1 MREST
6 SRHWDHETMLVV
18 WLAGVVA
25 LISFFSYLRYGDVL
39 LYGDAVAHINI
50 ARRVFD
56 SRTPGLLQLGTVWL
70 PLPHLLMIPF
80 LLSDGWW
87 RSGIGGS
94 IPSLIAFVL
103 GAAGIFRLVRGALSS
118 LSSDSTPPAEPSP
131 AVRVAAGM
139 AAAIYVANPNLIYL
153 QATAMTEPLYLGLF
167 LWAVVHF
174 SEFVRALREA
184 PEQPAEANSSLVK
197 CGLCL
202 FAACLTRYD
211 GWLLAIVMGAAALL
225 LGAKSGVQG
234 KGLGRGLAKFILLA
248 AAGPVL
254 WIGYNAIVYQNPL
267 EFANG
272 PYSARGIEL
281 RTSPPGSAPHP
292 GSRNLAEAASYF
304 LKAAELNLA
313 SGNWG
318 RLWVGVAVTGL
329 ILSAAGG
336 GGALWPLLMV
346 WVPLP
351 FYMLSIAYGGV
362 PIFLPV
368 WWPYS
373 LYNARYGVQLVPA
386 FAVAAAL
393 AAYFAARWATSIK
406 AKASV
411 AGALVIFVAGSYFS
425 VWWRQP
431 VSFRE
436 AWNNSR
442 TRQALEKELA
452 SSLEELP
459 QNATFLMYLGDH
471 VGALEIAGI
480 PLRRVIYEGNHRS
493 WKQPSDPRGLW
504 ERALADPARYVDF
517 VVASDGDAVSNGI
530 KRQGLESLLVIH
542 VTGQPRVV
550 LYRARGGS
558 RPATP

>member
-1 MREST
+1 
-6 SRHWDHETMLVV
+6 MLVV

-87 RSGIGGS
+87 QSGIGGS

-103 GAAGIFRLVRGALSS
+103 GAAAVFRLVRGALSS
-118 LSSDSTPPAEPSP
+118 DSNPPGEHSP
-131 AVRVAAGM
+131 AVRVAAWM
-139 AAAIYVANPNLIYL
+139 AAAMYVANPNLIYL
-153 QATAMTEPLYLGLF
+153 QATAMTEALYLGLF
-167 LWAVVHF
+167 LWAGVHF
-174 SEFVRALREA
+174 SEFVRALGEA

-202 FAACLTRYD
+202 LGACLTRYD
-211 GWLLAIVMGAAALL
+211 GWLLAVVMGGAALV
-225 LGAKSGVQG
+225 LGWKSGRRW

-248 AAGPVL
+248 AAGPVF
-254 WIGYNAIVYQNPL
+254 WIAYNAIVYQNPL

-272 PYSARGIEL
+272 PYSALGIEL
-281 RTSPPGSAPHP
+281 RTSPPGSASHP

-313 SGNWG
+313 NGNWG
-318 RLWVGVAVTGL
+318 RLWVGVAVAGL
-329 ILSAAGG
+329 ILGAVGG
-336 GGALWPLLMV
+336 GRSLWPLLML

-368 WWPYS
+368 WWPHS
-373 LYNARYGVQLVPA
+373 LYNARYGVQLLPA

-393 AAYFAARWATSIK
+393 AAYFAARWVSSLK
-406 AKASV
+406 ARVLV
-411 AGALVIFVAGSYFS
+411 AGALVIFVAGSYAS

-431 VSFRE
+431 LSFRE

-459 QNATFLMYLGDH
+459 ASATFLMYLGDH

-480 PLRRVIYEGNHRS
+480 PLRRVINEGNHRT
-493 WKQPSDPRGLW
+493 WKRPSDPQGLW

-517 VVASDGDAVSNGI
+517 VVASDGDAVSSGME
-530 KRQGLESLLVIH
+530 RQGLEPLLVIH

-550 LYRARGGS
+550 LYRARRGS

>member
-1 MREST
+1 
-6 SRHWDHETMLVV
+6 MLVV
-18 WLAGVVA
+18 WLAGAVS

-70 PLPHLLMIPF
+70 PLPHVLMIPF

-87 RSGIGGS
+87 QSGIGGS
-94 IPSLIAFVL
+94 IPSLVAFVL

-118 LSSDSTPPAEPSP
+118 DSTPEGESSP
-131 AVRVAAGM
+131 AVRIAAWM

-153 QATAMTEPLYLGLF
+153 QATAMTEALYLGLF

-174 SEFVRALREA
+174 SEFVRALEAA
-184 PEQPAEANSSLVK
+184 PEQPAAANSSLVK

-202 FAACLTRYD
+202 VGACLTRYD
-211 GWLLAIVMGAAALL
+211 GWFLAVVIGGAALL
-225 LGAKSGVQG
+225 VGWRSGARS
-234 KGLGRGLAKFILLA
+234 KGLGHGLAKFILLA
-248 AAGPVL
+248 AAAPVF
-254 WIGYNAIVYQNPL
+254 WIAFNAIVYQNPL

-272 PYSARGIEL
+272 PYSARGIEQ
-281 RTSPPGSAPHP
+281 RTSPPGSSPHP
-292 GSRNLAEAASYF
+292 GSRNLAEAATYF

-318 RLWVGVAVTGL
+318 RLWVGVGVAGL
-329 ILSAAGG
+329 ILGAAGG
-336 GGALWPLLMV
+336 GRSLWPLLMLAL
-346 WVPLP
+346 PLP
-351 FYMLSIAYGGV
+351 FYTLSIAYGSV

-373 LYNARYGVQLVPA
+373 LYNARYGVQLLPA
-386 FAVAAAL
+386 FAVAAAI
-393 AAYFAARWATSIK
+393 AAYFAARFLGSIK
-406 AKASV
+406 AKALV
-411 AGALVIFVAGSYFS
+411 AGALVIFVAGSYAS
-425 VWWRQP
+425 VWWGRP
-431 VSFRE
+431 ISFRE

-452 SSLEELP
+452 STLEELP
-459 QNATFLMYLGDH
+459 PNATFLMYLGNH

-480 PLRRVIYEGNHRS
+480 PLRRVIYEGNHRT
-493 WKQPSDPRGLW
+493 WKRPSDPQGLW
-504 ERALADPARYVDF
+504 EQALADPARYVDF
-517 VVASDGDAVSNGI
+517 VVASDGDAVSSGME
-530 KRQGLESLLVIH
+530 RQGLEPLLVIH

>member
-1 MREST
+1 
-6 SRHWDHETMLVV
+6 MLVV
-18 WLAGVVA
+18 WLAGAVS

-70 PLPHLLMIPF
+70 PLPHVLMIPF

-87 RSGIGGS
+87 QSGIGGS
-94 IPSLIAFVL
+94 IPSLVAFVL

-118 LSSDSTPPAEPSP
+118 DSTPEGESSP
-131 AVRVAAGM
+131 AVRIAAWM

-153 QATAMTEPLYLGLF
+153 QATAMTEALYLGLF

-174 SEFVRALREA
+174 GEFVRALEAA
-184 PEQPAEANSSLVK
+184 PEQPAAANSSLVK

-202 FAACLTRYD
+202 VGACLTRYD
-211 GWLLAIVMGAAALL
+211 GWFLAVVMGGAALL
-225 LGAKSGVQG
+225 VGWRSGARS
-234 KGLGRGLAKFILLA
+234 KGLGHCLAKFILLA
-248 AAGPVL
+248 AAAPVF
-254 WIGYNAIVYQNPL
+254 WIAYNAIVYQNPL

-272 PYSARGIEL
+272 PYSARGIEQ
-281 RTSPPGSAPHP
+281 RTSPRGSSPHP
-292 GSRNLAEAASYF
+292 GSRNLAEAATYF

-318 RLWVGVAVTGL
+318 RLWVGVGVAGL
-329 ILSAAGG
+329 ILGAAGG
-336 GGALWPLLMV
+336 GRSLWPLLMLAL
-346 WVPLP
+346 PLP
-351 FYMLSIAYGGV
+351 FYTLSIAYGSV

-373 LYNARYGVQLVPA
+373 LYNARYGVQLLPA
-386 FAVAAAL
+386 FAAAAAI
-393 AAYFAARWATSIK
+393 AAYFAARFLDSVKDK
-406 AKASV
+406 ALV
-411 AGALVIFVAGSYFS
+411 AGALVIFVAGSYAS
-425 VWWRQP
+425 VWWGQP
-431 VSFRE
+431 ISFRE

-452 SSLEELP
+452 STLEELP
-459 QNATFLMYLGDH
+459 PNATFLMYLGDH

-480 PLRRVIYEGNHRS
+480 PLRRVIYEGNHRTR
-493 WKQPSDPRGLW
+493 KRPSDPQGLW

-517 VVASDGDAVSNGI
+517 VVASDGDAVSSGME
-530 KRQGLESLLVIH
+530 RQGLEPLLVIH

-550 LYRARGGS
+550 LYRARGRS

>member
-1 MREST
+1 
-6 SRHWDHETMLVV
+6 MLVV
-18 WLAGVVA
+18 WLAGAVS

-70 PLPHLLMIPF
+70 PLPHVLMIPF

-87 RSGIGGS
+87 QSGIGGS
-94 IPSLIAFVL
+94 IPSLVAFVL

-118 LSSDSTPPAEPSP
+118 DSTPEGESSP
-131 AVRVAAGM
+131 AVRIAAWM

-153 QATAMTEPLYLGLF
+153 QATAMTEALYLGLF

-174 SEFVRALREA
+174 SEFVRALEAA
-184 PEQPAEANSSLVK
+184 PEQPAAANSSLVK

-202 FAACLTRYD
+202 FGACLTRYD
-211 GWLLAIVMGAAALL
+211 GWFLAVVIGGAALL
-225 LGAKSGVQG
+225 VGWRSGARS
-234 KGLGRGLAKFILLA
+234 KGLGHGLAKFILLA
-248 AAGPVL
+248 AAAPVF
-254 WIGYNAIVYQNPL
+254 WIAFNAIVYQNPL

-272 PYSARGIEL
+272 PYSARGIEQ
-281 RTSPPGSAPHP
+281 RTSPPGSSPHP
-292 GSRNLAEAASYF
+292 GSRNLAEAATYF

-318 RLWVGVAVTGL
+318 RLWVGVGVAGL
-329 ILSAAGG
+329 ILGAAGG
-336 GGALWPLLMV
+336 GRSLWPLLMLAL
-346 WVPLP
+346 PLP
-351 FYMLSIAYGGV
+351 FYTLSIAYGSV
-362 PIFLPV
+362 PIFLPI

-373 LYNARYGVQLVPA
+373 LYNARYGVQLLPA
-386 FAVAAAL
+386 FAVAAAI
-393 AAYFAARWATSIK
+393 AAYFAARFLGSIK
-406 AKASV
+406 AKALV
-411 AGALVIFVAGSYFS
+411 AGALVIFVAGSYAS
-425 VWWRQP
+425 VWWGQP

-452 SSLEELP
+452 STLEELP
-459 QNATFLMYLGDH
+459 ANATLLMYLGDH

-480 PLRRVIYEGNHRS
+480 PLRRVIYEGNHRT
-493 WKQPSDPRGLW
+493 WKRPSDPQGLW
-504 ERALADPARYVDF
+504 EQALADPARYVDF
-517 VVASDGDAVSNGI
+517 VVASDGDAVSSGME
-530 KRQGLESLLVIH
+530 RRGLEPLLVIH

>member
-1 MREST
+1 
-6 SRHWDHETMLVV
+6 MLVV

-118 LSSDSTPPAEPSP
+118 DSTAPGERSP
-131 AVRVAAGM
+131 AVRVAAWM
-139 AAAIYVANPNLIYL
+139 AAAIYVANPNLMYL
-153 QATAMTEPLYLGLF
+153 QATAMTEALYLGLF

-184 PEQPAEANSSLVK
+184 EQPAEANSSLVK

-211 GWLLAIVMGAAALL
+211 AWLLAIVMGGAALL
-225 LGAKSGVQG
+225 VVWQNGWQSGPQG

-292 GSRNLAEAASYF
+292 GSGNLAEAASYF

-318 RLWVGVAVTGL
+318 RLWVGVAVAGL
-329 ILSAAGG
+329 LLGAAGG
-336 GGALWPLLMV
+336 GRALWPLLLL

-373 LYNARYGVQLVPA
+373 LYNARYGVQLLPA

-393 AAYFAARWATSIK
+393 AAYFAARWGPSLK
-406 AKASV
+406 AKALV
-411 AGALVIFVAGSYFS
+411 GGALVIFVAGSYVS

-459 QNATFLMYLGDH
+459 VNATFLMYLGDH

-493 WKQPSDPRGLW
+493 WKQPSDPQGLW

-517 VVASDGDAVSNGI
+517 VVASDGDAVSRGI
-530 KRQGLESLLVIH
+530 ERQGLESLLVIH

-558 RPATP
+558 HPATP

>member
-1 MREST
+1 MTEST
-6 SRHWDHETMLVV
+6 SRRWDHETMLVV
-18 WLAGVVA
+18 WLAGAVA
-25 LISFFSYLRYGDVL
+25 LISFFSYLRDGDVL

-87 RSGIGGS
+87 QSGIGGS
-94 IPSLIAFVL
+94 IPSLMAFLL
-103 GAAGIFRLVRGALSS
+103 GAAGIFRLVRGALG
-118 LSSDSTPPAEPSP
+118 SDFPEGERNP
-131 AVRVAAGM
+131 AVRVAAWM

-153 QATAMTEPLYLGLF
+153 QATAMTEALYLGLF

-174 SEFVRALREA
+174 SEFVRALRGA
-184 PEQPAEANSSLVK
+184 PEQAAEANSSLVK

-202 FAACLTRYD
+202 VGACLTRYD
-211 GWLLAIVMGAAALL
+211 GWFLAAAMGGAALL
-225 LGAKSGVQG
+225 VGWKSGPG
-234 KGLGRGLAKFILLA
+234 RKGLGRGLAKFILLA
-248 AAGPVL
+248 AAAPVF
-254 WIGYNAIVYQNPL
+254 WIAYNGMVYQNPL

-272 PYSARGIEL
+272 PYSALAIEL
-281 RTSPPGSAPHP
+281 RTSQPGSAPHP
-292 GSRNLAEAASYF
+292 GSRNLAEAAAYF

-318 RLWVGVAVTGL
+318 RLWVGVGVAGL
-329 ILSAAGG
+329 ILGAAGG
-336 GGALWPLLMV
+336 GRSLWPLLMLG
-346 WVPLP
+346 VPFP

-373 LYNARYGVQLVPA
+373 LYNARYGVQLLPA
-386 FAVAAAL
+386 FAVAAAI
-393 AAYFAARWATSIK
+393 AAYFAARLVGSIK
-406 AKASV
+406 AKALM
-411 AGALVIFVAGSYFS
+411 AGALVIFVAGSYAS

-442 TRQALEKELA
+442 TRQALEKALA
-452 SSLEELP
+452 STLEELP
-459 QNATFLMYLGDH
+459 PNATFLMYLGDH

-480 PLRRVIYEGNHRS
+480 PLRRVIYEGNHRT
-493 WKQPSDPRGLW
+493 WKRPSDPQGLW
-504 ERALADPARYVDF
+504 ERALADPPRYVDF
-517 VVASDGDAVSNGI
+517 VVASDGDALSIGME
-530 KRQGLESLLVIH
+530 RQGLEPLLVIH

>member
-1 MREST
+1 
-6 SRHWDHETMLVV
+6 MLVV
-18 WLAGVVA
+18 WLAGAVS

-70 PLPHLLMIPF
+70 PLPHVLMIPF

-87 RSGIGGS
+87 QSGIGGS
-94 IPSLIAFVL
+94 IPSLVAFVL

-118 LSSDSTPPAEPSP
+118 DSTPEGESSP
-131 AVRVAAGM
+131 AVRIAAWM

-153 QATAMTEPLYLGLF
+153 QATAMTEALYLGLF

-174 SEFVRALREA
+174 SEFVRALEAA
-184 PEQPAEANSSLVK
+184 PEQPAAANSSLVK

-202 FAACLTRYD
+202 FGACLTRYD
-211 GWLLAIVMGAAALL
+211 GWFLAVVIGGAALL
-225 LGAKSGVQG
+225 VGWRSGARS
-234 KGLGRGLAKFILLA
+234 KGLGHGLAKFILLA
-248 AAGPVL
+248 VAAPL
-254 WIGYNAIVYQNPL
+254 FWIAYNAIVYQNPL

-272 PYSARGIEL
+272 PYSARGIEQ
-281 RTSPPGSAPHP
+281 RTSPPGSSPHP
-292 GSRNLAEAASYF
+292 GSRNLAEAATYF

-318 RLWVGVAVTGL
+318 RLWVGVGVAGL
-329 ILSAAGG
+329 ILGAAGG
-336 GGALWPLLMV
+336 GRSLWPLLMLAL
-346 WVPLP
+346 PLP
-351 FYMLSIAYGGV
+351 FYTLSIAYGSV

-373 LYNARYGVQLVPA
+373 LYNARYGVQLLPA
-386 FAVAAAL
+386 FAVAAAI
-393 AAYFAARWATSIK
+393 AAYFAARFLGSIK
-406 AKASV
+406 AKALV
-411 AGALVIFVAGSYFS
+411 AGALVIFVAGSYAS
-425 VWWRQP
+425 VWWGRP
-431 VSFRE
+431 ISFRE

-452 SSLEELP
+452 STLEELP
-459 QNATFLMYLGDH
+459 PNATFLMYLGNH

-480 PLRRVIYEGNHRS
+480 PLRRVIYEGNHRT
-493 WKQPSDPRGLW
+493 WKRPSDPQGLW
-504 ERALADPARYVDF
+504 EQALADPARYVDF
-517 VVASDGDAVSNGI
+517 VVASDGDAVSSGME
-530 KRQGLESLLVIH
+530 RQGLEPLLVIH

>member
-1 MREST
+1 
-6 SRHWDHETMLVV
+6 MLVV
-18 WLAGVVA
+18 WLAGAVS

-70 PLPHLLMIPF
+70 PLPHVLMIPF

-87 RSGIGGS
+87 QSGIGGS
-94 IPSLIAFVL
+94 IPSLVAFVL
-103 GAAGIFRLVRGALSS
+103 GAAGIFRLVRVA
-118 LSSDSTPPAEPSP
+118 LSSDSTPEGESSP
-131 AVRVAAGM
+131 AVRIAAGM

-153 QATAMTEPLYLGLF
+153 QATAMTEALYLGLF

-174 SEFVRALREA
+174 SEFVRALERA
-184 PEQPAEANSSLVK
+184 PEQPAAANSSLVK

-202 FAACLTRYD
+202 VGACLTRYD
-211 GWLLAIVMGAAALL
+211 GWFLAVVMGGAALL
-225 LGAKSGVQG
+225 VGWRSGARS
-234 KGLGRGLAKFILLA
+234 KGLGHGLAKFILLA
-248 AAGPVL
+248 AAAPVF
-254 WIGYNAIVYQNPL
+254 WIAYNAIVYQNPL

-281 RTSPPGSAPHP
+281 RTSPRGSAPHP

-313 SGNWG
+313 RGNWG
-318 RLWVGVAVTGL
+318 RLWVGVGVAGL
-329 ILSAAGG
+329 ILGAAGG
-336 GGALWPLLMV
+336 GRSLWPLLMLAL
-346 WVPLP
+346 PLP
-351 FYMLSIAYGGV
+351 FYTLSIAYGSV
-362 PIFLPV
+362 PIFLPI

-373 LYNARYGVQLVPA
+373 LYNARYGVQLLPA
-386 FAVAAAL
+386 FAVAAAI
-393 AAYFAARWATSIK
+393 AAYFAARFLGSIK
-406 AKASV
+406 AKALV
-411 AGALVIFVAGSYFS
+411 AGALVIFVAGSYAS
-425 VWWRQP
+425 VWWGQP

-452 SSLEELP
+452 STLEELP
-459 QNATFLMYLGDH
+459 PNATFLMYLGNH

-480 PLRRVIYEGNHRS
+480 PLRRVIYEGNHRT
-493 WKQPSDPRGLW
+493 WKRPSDPQGLW
-504 ERALADPARYVDF
+504 EQALADPARYVDF
-517 VVASDGDAVSNGI
+517 VVASDGDAVSSGME
-530 KRQGLESLLVIH
+530 RRGLEPLLVIH

>member
-1 MREST
+1 
-6 SRHWDHETMLVV
+6 MLVV
-18 WLAGVVA
+18 WLAGAVS

-70 PLPHLLMIPF
+70 PLPHVLMIPF

-87 RSGIGGS
+87 QSGIGGS
-94 IPSLIAFVL
+94 IPSLVAFVL

-118 LSSDSTPPAEPSP
+118 DSTPEGESSP
-131 AVRVAAGM
+131 AVRIAAWM

-153 QATAMTEPLYLGLF
+153 QATAMTEALYLGLF

-174 SEFVRALREA
+174 SEFVRALEAA
-184 PEQPAEANSSLVK
+184 PEQPAAANSSLVK

-202 FAACLTRYD
+202 VGACLTRYD
-211 GWLLAIVMGAAALL
+211 GWFLAVVIGGAALL
-225 LGAKSGVQG
+225 VGWRSGARS
-234 KGLGRGLAKFILLA
+234 KGLGHGLAKFILLA
-248 AAGPVL
+248 AAAPVF
-254 WIGYNAIVYQNPL
+254 WIAYNAIVYQNPL

-272 PYSARGIEL
+272 PYSARGIEQ
-281 RTSPPGSAPHP
+281 RTSPPGSSPHP
-292 GSRNLAEAASYF
+292 GSRNLAEAATYF

-318 RLWVGVAVTGL
+318 RLWVGVGVAGL
-329 ILSAAGG
+329 ILGAAGG
-336 GGALWPLLMV
+336 GRSLWPLLMLAL
-346 WVPLP
+346 PLP
-351 FYMLSIAYGGV
+351 FYTLSIAYGSV

-373 LYNARYGVQLVPA
+373 LYNARYGVQLLPA
-386 FAVAAAL
+386 FAVAAAI
-393 AAYFAARWATSIK
+393 AAYFAARFLGSIK
-406 AKASV
+406 AKALM
-411 AGALVIFVAGSYFS
+411 AGALVIFVAGSYAS
-425 VWWRQP
+425 VWWGRP
-431 VSFRE
+431 ISFRE

-452 SSLEELP
+452 STLEELP
-459 QNATFLMYLGDH
+459 PNATFLMYLGNH

-480 PLRRVIYEGNHRS
+480 PLRRVIYEGNHRT
-493 WKQPSDPRGLW
+493 WKRPSDPQGLW
-504 ERALADPARYVDF
+504 EQALADPARYVDF
-517 VVASDGDAVSNGI
+517 VVASDGDAVSSGME
-530 KRQGLESLLVIH
+530 RQGLEPLLVIH

>member
-1 MREST
+1 
-6 SRHWDHETMLVV
+6 MLVV
-18 WLAGVVA
+18 WLAGAVS

-70 PLPHLLMIPF
+70 PLPHVLMIPF

-87 RSGIGGS
+87 QSGIGGS
-94 IPSLIAFVL
+94 IPSLVAFVL

-118 LSSDSTPPAEPSP
+118 DSTPEGESSP
-131 AVRVAAGM
+131 AVRIAAWM

-153 QATAMTEPLYLGLF
+153 QATAMTEALYLGLF

-174 SEFVRALREA
+174 SEFVRALEAA
-184 PEQPAEANSSLVK
+184 PEQPAAANSSLVK

-202 FAACLTRYD
+202 FGACLTRYD
-211 GWLLAIVMGAAALL
+211 GWFLAVVIGGAALL
-225 LGAKSGVQG
+225 VGWRSGARS
-234 KGLGRGLAKFILLA
+234 KGLGHGLAKFILLA
-248 AAGPVL
+248 AAAPVF
-254 WIGYNAIVYQNPL
+254 WIAYNAIVYQNPL

-272 PYSARGIEL
+272 PYSARGIEQ
-281 RTSPPGSAPHP
+281 RTSPPGSSPHP
-292 GSRNLAEAASYF
+292 GSRNLAEAATYF

-318 RLWVGVAVTGL
+318 RLWVGVGVAGL
-329 ILSAAGG
+329 ILGAAGG
-336 GGALWPLLMV
+336 GRSLWPLLMLAL
-346 WVPLP
+346 PLP
-351 FYMLSIAYGGV
+351 FYTLSIAYGSV

-373 LYNARYGVQLVPA
+373 LYNARYGVQLLPA
-386 FAVAAAL
+386 FAVAAAI
-393 AAYFAARWATSIK
+393 AAYFAARFLGSIK
-406 AKASV
+406 AKALV
-411 AGALVIFVAGSYFS
+411 AGALVIFVAGSYAS
-425 VWWRQP
+425 VWWGQP

-452 SSLEELP
+452 STLEELP
-459 QNATFLMYLGDH
+459 PNATFLMYLGNH

-480 PLRRVIYEGNHRS
+480 PLRRVIYEGNHRT
-493 WKQPSDPRGLW
+493 WKRPSDPQGLW
-504 ERALADPARYVDF
+504 EQALADPARYVDF
-517 VVASDGDAVSNGI
+517 VVASDGDAVSSGME
-530 KRQGLESLLVIH
+530 RQGLEPLLVIH

>member
-1 MREST
+1 
-6 SRHWDHETMLVV
+6 MLVV
-18 WLAGVVA
+18 WLAGAVS

-70 PLPHLLMIPF
+70 PLPHVLMIPF

-87 RSGIGGS
+87 QSGIGGS
-94 IPSLIAFVL
+94 IPSLVAFVL

-118 LSSDSTPPAEPSP
+118 DSTPEGESSP
-131 AVRVAAGM
+131 AVRIAAWM

-153 QATAMTEPLYLGLF
+153 QATAMTEALYLGLF

-174 SEFVRALREA
+174 SEFVRALEAA
-184 PEQPAEANSSLVK
+184 PEQPAAANSSLVK

-202 FAACLTRYD
+202 FGACLTRYD
-211 GWLLAIVMGAAALL
+211 GWFLAVVIGGAALL
-225 LGAKSGVQG
+225 VGWRSGARS
-234 KGLGRGLAKFILLA
+234 KGLGHGLAKFILLA
-248 AAGPVL
+248 AAAPVF
-254 WIGYNAIVYQNPL
+254 WIAFNAIVYQNPL

-272 PYSARGIEL
+272 PYSARGIEQ
-281 RTSPPGSAPHP
+281 RTSPPGSSPHP
-292 GSRNLAEAASYF
+292 GSRNLAEAATYF

-318 RLWVGVAVTGL
+318 RLWVGVGVAGL
-329 ILSAAGG
+329 ILGAAGG
-336 GGALWPLLMV
+336 GRSLWPLLMLAL
-346 WVPLP
+346 PLP
-351 FYMLSIAYGGV
+351 FYTLSIAYGSV

-373 LYNARYGVQLVPA
+373 LYNARYGVQLLPA
-386 FAVAAAL
+386 FAVAAAI
-393 AAYFAARWATSIK
+393 AAYFAARFLGSIK
-406 AKASV
+406 AKALM
-411 AGALVIFVAGSYFS
+411 AGALVIFVAGSYAS
-425 VWWRQP
+425 VWWGRP
-431 VSFRE
+431 ISFRE

-452 SSLEELP
+452 STLEELP
-459 QNATFLMYLGDH
+459 PNATFLMYLGNH

-480 PLRRVIYEGNHRS
+480 PLRRVIYEGNHRT
-493 WKQPSDPRGLW
+493 WKRPSDPQGLW
-504 ERALADPARYVDF
+504 EQALADPARYVDF
-517 VVASDGDAVSNGI
+517 VVASDGDAVSSGME
-530 KRQGLESLLVIH
+530 RQGLEPLLVIH

>member
-1 MREST
+1 
-6 SRHWDHETMLVV
+6 MLVV
-18 WLAGVVA
+18 WLAGAVS

-70 PLPHLLMIPF
+70 PLPHVLMIPF

-87 RSGIGGS
+87 QSGIGGS
-94 IPSLIAFVL
+94 IPSLVAFVL

-118 LSSDSTPPAEPSP
+118 DSTPEGESSP
-131 AVRVAAGM
+131 AVRIAAWM

-153 QATAMTEPLYLGLF
+153 QATAMTEALYLGLF

-174 SEFVRALREA
+174 SEFVRALEAA
-184 PEQPAEANSSLVK
+184 PEQPAAANSSLVK

-202 FAACLTRYD
+202 FGACLTRYD
-211 GWLLAIVMGAAALL
+211 GWFLAVVIGGAALL
-225 LGAKSGVQG
+225 VGWRSGARS
-234 KGLGRGLAKFILLA
+234 KGLGHGLAKFILLA
-248 AAGPVL
+248 AAAPVF
-254 WIGYNAIVYQNPL
+254 WIAFNAIVYQNPL

-272 PYSARGIEL
+272 PYSARGIEQ
-281 RTSPPGSAPHP
+281 RTSPPGSSPHP
-292 GSRNLAEAASYF
+292 GSRNLAEAATYF

-318 RLWVGVAVTGL
+318 RLWVGVGVAGL
-329 ILSAAGG
+329 ILGAAGG
-336 GGALWPLLMV
+336 GRSLWPLLMLAL
-346 WVPLP
+346 PLP
-351 FYMLSIAYGGV
+351 FYTLSIAYGSV

-373 LYNARYGVQLVPA
+373 LYNARYGVQLLPA
-386 FAVAAAL
+386 FAVAAAI
-393 AAYFAARWATSIK
+393 AAYFAARFLGSIK
-406 AKASV
+406 AKALV
-411 AGALVIFVAGSYFS
+411 AGALVIFVAGSYAS
-425 VWWRQP
+425 VWWGRP
-431 VSFRE
+431 ISFRE

-452 SSLEELP
+452 STLEELP
-459 QNATFLMYLGDH
+459 PNATFLMYLGNH

-480 PLRRVIYEGNHRS
+480 PLRRVIYEGNHRT
-493 WKQPSDPRGLW
+493 WKRPSDPQGLW
-504 ERALADPARYVDF
+504 EQALADPARYVDF
-517 VVASDGDAVSNGI
+517 VVASDGDAVSSGME
-530 KRQGLESLLVIH
+530 RQGLEPLLVIH

>member
-1 MREST
+1 
-6 SRHWDHETMLVV
+6 MLVV
-18 WLAGVVA
+18 WLAGAVS

-70 PLPHLLMIPF
+70 PLPHVLMIPF

-87 RSGIGGS
+87 QSGIGGS
-94 IPSLIAFVL
+94 IPSLVAFVL
-103 GAAGIFRLVRGALSS
+103 GAAGIFRLVRVA
-118 LSSDSTPPAEPSP
+118 LSSDSTPEGESSP
-131 AVRVAAGM
+131 AVRIAAGM

-153 QATAMTEPLYLGLF
+153 QATAMTEALYLGLF

-174 SEFVRALREA
+174 SEFVRALEAA
-184 PEQPAEANSSLVK
+184 PEQPAAANSSLVK

-202 FAACLTRYD
+202 VGACLTRYD
-211 GWLLAIVMGAAALL
+211 GWFLAVVMGGAALL
-225 LGAKSGVQG
+225 VGWRSGARS
-234 KGLGRGLAKFILLA
+234 KGLGHGLAKFILLA
-248 AAGPVL
+248 AAAPVF
-254 WIGYNAIVYQNPL
+254 WIAYNAIVYQNPL

-272 PYSARGIEL
+272 PYSARGIEQ
-281 RTSPPGSAPHP
+281 RTSPPGSSPHP

-313 SGNWG
+313 RGNWG
-318 RLWVGVAVTGL
+318 RLWVGVGVAGL
-329 ILSAAGG
+329 ILGAAGG
-336 GGALWPLLMV
+336 GRSLWPLLMLAL
-346 WVPLP
+346 PLP
-351 FYMLSIAYGGV
+351 FYTLSIAYGSV
-362 PIFLPV
+362 PIFLPI

-373 LYNARYGVQLVPA
+373 LYNARYGVQLLPA
-386 FAVAAAL
+386 FAVAAAI
-393 AAYFAARWATSIK
+393 AAYFAARFLGSIK
-406 AKASV
+406 AKALV
-411 AGALVIFVAGSYFS
+411 AGALVIFVAGSYAS
-425 VWWRQP
+425 VWWGQP

-452 SSLEELP
+452 STLEELP
-459 QNATFLMYLGDH
+459 PNATFLMYLGNH

-480 PLRRVIYEGNHRS
+480 PLRRVIYEGNHRT
-493 WKQPSDPRGLW
+493 WKRPSDPQGLW
-504 ERALADPARYVDF
+504 EQALADPARYVDF
-517 VVASDGDAVSNGI
+517 VVASDGDAVSSGME
-530 KRQGLESLLVIH
+530 RRGLEPLLVIH

>member
-1 MREST
+1 
-6 SRHWDHETMLVV
+6 MLVV
-18 WLAGVVA
+18 WLAGAVS

-70 PLPHLLMIPF
+70 PLPHVLMIPF

-87 RSGIGGS
+87 QSGIGGS
-94 IPSLIAFVL
+94 IPSLVAFVL

-118 LSSDSTPPAEPSP
+118 DSTPEGESSP
-131 AVRVAAGM
+131 AVRIAAWM

-153 QATAMTEPLYLGLF
+153 QATAMTEALYLGLF

-174 SEFVRALREA
+174 SEFVRALEAA
-184 PEQPAEANSSLVK
+184 PEQPAAANSSLVK

-202 FAACLTRYD
+202 VGACLTRYD
-211 GWLLAIVMGAAALL
+211 GWFLAVVIGGAALL
-225 LGAKSGVQG
+225 VGWRSGARS
-234 KGLGRGLAKFILLA
+234 KGLGHGLAKFILLA
-248 AAGPVL
+248 AAAPVF
-254 WIGYNAIVYQNPL
+254 WIAFNAIVYQNPL

-272 PYSARGIEL
+272 PYSARGIEQ
-281 RTSPPGSAPHP
+281 RTSPPGSSPHP
-292 GSRNLAEAASYF
+292 GSRNLAEAATYF

-318 RLWVGVAVTGL
+318 RLWVGVGVAGL
-329 ILSAAGG
+329 ILGAAGG
-336 GGALWPLLMV
+336 GRSLWPLLMLAL
-346 WVPLP
+346 PLP
-351 FYMLSIAYGGV
+351 FYTLSIAYGSV

-373 LYNARYGVQLVPA
+373 LYNARYGVQLLPA
-386 FAVAAAL
+386 FAVAAAI
-393 AAYFAARWATSIK
+393 AAYFAARFLGSIK
-406 AKASV
+406 AKALM
-411 AGALVIFVAGSYFS
+411 AGALVIFVAGSYAS
-425 VWWRQP
+425 VWWGRP
-431 VSFRE
+431 ISFRE

-452 SSLEELP
+452 STLEELP
-459 QNATFLMYLGDH
+459 PNATFLMYLGNH

-480 PLRRVIYEGNHRS
+480 PLRRVIYEGNHRT
-493 WKQPSDPRGLW
+493 WKRPSDPQGLW
-504 ERALADPARYVDF
+504 EQALADPARYVDF
-517 VVASDGDAVSNGI
+517 VVASDGDAVSSGME
-530 KRQGLESLLVIH
+530 RRGLEPLLVIH